1 MKLNKYKKLLKEE
14 FEDTINPIEIKEEKK
29 NYNFK
34 HKFKFRYVF
43 LPLLAVLLL
52 YLVIDQ
58 IAVSITNE
66 EIKKYNN
73 NITNEKF
80 DYDSINISEKRYES
94 KLELENAIVKYEIK
108 QRKELKKSTL
118 EKIFS
123 IRLIGC
129 TSADY
134 NTASKHDI
142 VEEVATSDQT
152 STGDNSYDTN
162 VVERSVDEADVSK
175 CDGTYI
181 YSLYLNNIYIYD
193 LAGNVVLTNQFLNY
207 PLNMYVYNDKVVI
220 IFETNVNVYEF
231 SNSKLE
237 LKTEYDN
244 HLVNSRLYK
253 NNLFMV
259 FDEKLDLDK
268 INYDN
273 CYYDGTINP
282 NYVFKIFKIDLNNLE
297 AIEADLVTTSNNQFY
312 MSENYIYFTSRL
324 YKYNDLWGKCDYTN
338 FFIIDHNLNGY
349 SCFKEDGYLLNK
361 YSMSEYEGYFRFLMI
376 NIYNTNSIY
385 NDLYIY
391 DLENKKIS
399 SELKGEIGLERE
411 YAKSVRFD
419 KEKCYVCTYRNTD
432 PLYLIDLSDPYDIK
446 IVSEL
451 HVTGYSDYLHYFKI
465 KDETYILGIGY
476 SDSRLPK
483 LSIYK
488 EENNALIQYKNNLI
502 ITYYGY
508 DKMISFENEKY
519 LKVTGYRY
527 LIGNAIG
534 YFFYVKD
541 DIIYFGSQLGDGSY
555 YMFKIDVESDELFT
569 VYDKYETKK
578 SCVLIY
584 EDYIITYLRC
594 YLIENKLYY
603 FGDGNIIIKDF

>member
-34 HKFKFRYVF
+34 HKFIFKFRYVF

-73 NITNEKF
+73 NISNEKI

-108 QRKELKKSTL
+108 QRKELKTSTL

-129 TSADY
+129 TSEKTMYETSPRADLPTES
-134 NTASKHDI
+134 NS
-142 VEEVATSDQT
+142 
-152 STGDNSYDTN
+152 SYDTN
-162 VVERSVDEADVSK
+162 VVEKSVDEADVSK

-181 YSLYLNNIYIYD
+181 YSLYEKNIYIYD
-193 LAGNVVLTNQFLNY
+193 LAGNVVLTNEFLNY
-207 PLNMYVYNDKVVI
+207 PLNMYVYDDKVVI
-220 IFETNVNVYEF
+220 IFKTNVNIYEF

-324 YKYNDLWGKCDYTN
+324 YNYSFSDYNYDYTN

-376 NIYNTNSIY
+376 DTYSKKFYNT
-385 NDLYIY
+385 LYTY
-391 DLENKKIS
+391 DLEKKENAS
-399 SELKGEIGLERE
+399 KLEEIGLEYE
-411 YAKSVRFD
+411 SAKSVRFD
-419 KEKCYVCTYRNTD
+419 KEKCYVCTYRRTD

-446 IVSEL
+446 ILSEL

-465 KDETYILGIGY
+465 KDETYILGVGY
-476 SDSRLPK
+476 NESGLPK

-488 EENNALIQYKNNLI
+488 EENNSLIQYKNNLI
-502 ITYYGY
+502 ISYYVN
-508 DKMISFENEKY
+508 DKMISFEKEKY
-519 LKVTGYRY
+519 LKVDDSRF
-527 LIGNAIG
+527 LNENAIG

-541 DIIYFGSQLGDGSY
+541 DIIYFGSQLGDVSY

-569 VYDKYETKK
+569 VYDKYESKK
-578 SCVLIY
+578 SCVRIY
-584 EDYIITYLRC
+584 KDYIITYLRC

>member
-29 NYNFK
+29 NYNFN

-66 EIKKYNN
+66 EIKKYNT
-73 NITNEKF
+73 NISNEKI
-80 DYDSINISEKRYES
+80 DYDSINISEKKYES

-123 IRLIGC
+123 FQLIGC
-129 TSADY
+129 TSQKTMYDTSPRADLPTES
-134 NTASKHDI
+134 NS
-142 VEEVATSDQT
+142 
-152 STGDNSYDTN
+152 SYDTN
-162 VVERSVDEADVSK
+162 VVEKSVDEADVSK
-175 CDGTYI
+175 CDGAYI
-181 YSLYLNNIYIYD
+181 YSLYEKNIYIYD
-193 LAGNVVLTNQFLNY
+193 LAGNVVLTNEFLNY

-220 IFETNVNVYEF
+220 IFKTNVNVYEF

-237 LKTEYDN
+237 LKAEYDN

-282 NYVFKIFKIDLNNLE
+282 NYVFKILKIDLNNLE

-324 YKYNDLWGKCDYTN
+324 YNYSFSDYNYDYTN

-349 SCFKEDGYLLNK
+349 SCFKKDGYLLNK

-376 NIYNTNSIY
+376 DTHSKKFFNT
-385 NDLYIY
+385 LYTY
-391 DLENKKIS
+391 DLEKKEKAS
-399 SELKGEIGLERE
+399 KLEEIGLEYE

-419 KEKCYVCTYRNTD
+419 KEKCYVCTYRRTD

-465 KDETYILGIGY
+465 KDETYILGVGY
-476 SDSRLPK
+476 NESGLPK

-502 ITYYGY
+502 ISYYVN

-519 LKVTGYRY
+519 LKVDDTRF
-527 LIGNAIG
+527 LNENAIG

-541 DIIYFGSQLGDGSY
+541 DIIYFGSQLGDVSY

-569 VYDKYETKK
+569 VYDKYESNK
-578 SCVLIY
+578 SCVRIY
-584 EDYIITYLRC
+584 KDYIMTYLRC